1 MYKVI
6 FDTDIGDD
14 IDDSFALGLVLKNP
28 NFETLAVTTVFKN
41 TVARAKQAKALVE
54 LSGKKIPVYVGEVY
68 PYSGNITGFSM
79 DSGDLATILP
89 CQYDNSMDDLEI
101 EYNAAEAIVRLAKL
115 HSKELIIFAV
125 GAMTNVARA
134 IELDPSIVNDIKA
147 VYQMGGWFTN
157 FVPEWNIICD
167 PEACDIVYKSGVSV
181 YAVGLD
187 VTLQCPLDGNLLED
201 LRNSKD
207 PMTNRIFVWLDR
219 WFDYF
224 HFEKSVLHDPLAIT
238 ALYEEKTLEFKP
250 LYVKVVLE
258 GEKRAAMLV
267 SEEAVDG
274 YSLINVAYDV
284 HKEKFFEIIN
294 KNFA

>member
-14 IDDSFALGLVLKNP
+14 IDDAFALGLVLKNP
-28 NFETLAVTTVFKN
+28 NFDTLAVTTVYKN
-41 TVARAKQAKALVE
+41 TLARAKQAKALIN
-54 LSGKKIPVYVGEVY
+54 LSGKDIPVYVGEVY
-68 PYSGNITGFSM
+68 PYSGNITGFEK
-79 DSGDLATILP
+79 DNGDLATILP
-89 CQYDNSMDDLEI
+89 CQYDSSMDGLEV
-101 EYNAAEAIVRLAKL
+101 EFNAAEAIVRLAKL

-125 GAMTNVARA
+125 GAMTNVAKA
-134 IELDPSIVNDIKA
+134 IELDPSIVHDIKA

-181 YAVGLD
+181 YSVGLD
-187 VTLQCPLDGNLLED
+187 VTLQCPLDGSLLEN

-207 PMTNRIFVWLDR
+207 PITNQIFVWLDR

-224 HFEKSVLHDPLAIT
+224 NFEKSVLHDPLAIT

-267 SEEAVDG
+267 SEEKVED
-274 YSLINVAYDV
+274 YSLINVACDV
-284 HKEKFFEIIN
+284 YKEKFFDIIN